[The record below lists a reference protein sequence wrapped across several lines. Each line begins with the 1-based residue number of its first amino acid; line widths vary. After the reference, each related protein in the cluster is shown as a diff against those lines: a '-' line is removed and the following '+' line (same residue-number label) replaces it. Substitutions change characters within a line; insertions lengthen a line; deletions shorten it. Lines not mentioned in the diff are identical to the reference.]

1 MLFNKK
7 EELSEMI
14 DAVELGRS
22 GRELR
27 SFEAFTKRIFL
38 VLIAAGAVTFFLI
51 AAVKYFNFT
60 EASYTLWWVNRW
72 PLLFHV
78 IFGSIALL
86 AGPVQFIAAIRN
98 RYLKVHRAIGIMY
111 VGSVMIGSLSGY
123 YLAFNSVIGPLLG
136 YSLLVLSTA
145 WLATTLVALACI
157 LQYRVAEHRLW
168 MTRSYIVTF
177 AFVGFRFLFE
187 TPFLADF
194 PPHERSAVII
204 WFAWIPTLLVFEVG
218 RQAHS
223 LISRKSLPAG

>member
-1 MLFNKK
+1 MMKAA
-7 EELSEMI
+7 ELGASGPSFG
-14 DAVELGRS
+14 AVEVYL
-22 GRELR
+22 
-27 SFEAFTKRIFL
+27 KRLFL
-38 VLIAAGAVTFFLI
+38 ALVAVGAIAFFLL

-60 EASYTLWWVNRW
+60 ESSYTIWWVNRW

-78 IFGSIALL
+78 IAGSIAMF

-98 RYLKVHRAIGIMY
+98 RYLRVHRAIGALY
-111 VGSVMIGSLSGY
+111 VGSVILGSLSGY
-123 YLAFNSVIGPLLG
+123 YLAFNSVVGPLLG
-136 YSLLVLSTA
+136 YSLVVLSTA

-204 WFAWIPTLLVFEVG
+204 WFAWIPMLLVFEVG
-218 RQAHS
+218 RQVHS
-223 LISRKSLPAG
+223 LFSRKTLPAN

>member
-1 MLFNKK
+1 
-7 EELSEMI
+7 MI
-14 DAVELGRS
+14 DAVELGGSRGQS
-22 GRELR
+22 L
-27 SFEAFTKRIFL
+27 SFEVYLKRIFL
-38 VLIAAGAVTFFLI
+38 VMIAAAAVVFFLL
-51 AAVKYFNFT
+51 AALKYFNFT
-60 EASYTLWWVNRW
+60 EGSYTIWWVNRW

-78 IFGSIALL
+78 IAGSIALF

-98 RYLKVHRAIGIMY
+98 RYLKVHRAIGTMY
-111 VGSVMIGSLSGY
+111 VGAVVLGSLSGY

-136 YSLLVLSTA
+136 YSLVVQSTA
-145 WLATTLVALACI
+145 WLATTLIALACI

-168 MTRSYIVTF
+168 MTRSYIVTS

-218 RQAHS
+218 RQVH
-223 LISRKSLPAG
+223 LLFSRKTLPAN